1 MNITLSPEQEKFI
14 KSQIARGNYQDV
26 EQVIKEALT
35 ILEIINQE
43 NDQKRLE
50 ELKEK
55 IALGLEDVKQGNITD
70 GELVF
75 ERLQERLRSEFGLKE

>member
-14 KSQIARGNYQDV
+14 QSQIARGNYQDV

-55 IALGLEDVKQGNITD
+55 IALGLEDVKQGNVTD

>member
-14 KSQIARGNYQDV
+14 QSQIARGNYQDV

-50 ELKEK
+50 ELRKK
-55 IALGLEDVKQGNITD
+55 IALGLEDVKQGNVTD

-75 ERLQERLRSEFGLKE
+75 DRLQERLRSDFGLK

>member
-14 KSQIARGNYQDV
+14 QSQIARGNYQDV

-50 ELKEK
+50 ELREK
-55 IALGLEDVKQGNITD
+55 IALGLEDVKQGNVTD

-75 ERLQERLRSEFGLKE
+75 ERLQERLRSDFGLK

>member
-1 MNITLSPEQEKFI
+1 MNITLSPEQEKFVQ
-14 KSQIARGNYQDV
+14 SQIARGNYQDV

-50 ELKEK
+50 ELRKK
-55 IALGLEDVKQGNITD
+55 IALGLEDVKQGNVTD

-75 ERLQERLRSEFGLKE
+75 ERLQERLRSDFGLK

>member
-14 KSQIARGNYQDV
+14 QSQIARGNYQDD

-50 ELKEK
+50 ELREK
-55 IALGLEDVKQGNITD
+55 IALGLEDVKQGNVTD

-75 ERLQERLRSEFGLKE
+75 ERLQERLRSDFGLK

>member
-1 MNITLSPEQEKFI
+1 MNITLSPEQEKFVQ
-14 KSQIARGNYQDV
+14 SQIARGNYQDV

-50 ELKEK
+50 ELREK
-55 IALGLEDVKQGNITD
+55 IALGLEDVKQGNVTD

-75 ERLQERLRSEFGLKE
+75 ERLQERLRSDFGLK

>member
-1 MNITLSPEQEKFI
+1 MNITLSPKQEKFI
-14 KSQIARGNYQDV
+14 QSQIARGNYQDV

-50 ELKEK
+50 ELREK
-55 IALGLEDVKQGNITD
+55 IALGLEDVKQGNVTD

-75 ERLQERLRSEFGLKE
+75 ERLQERLGSDFGLK

>member
-55 IALGLEDVKQGNITD
+55 IALGLEDVKQGNVTD

>member
-14 KSQIARGNYQDV
+14 QSQIARGNYQDV

-35 ILEIINQE
+35 ILEIINQQ

-50 ELKEK
+50 ELKQK
-55 IALGLEDVKQGNITD
+55 IALGLEDVKQGNVRD

-75 ERLQERLRSEFGLKE
+75 ERLQERLR

>member
-14 KSQIARGNYQDV
+14 QSQIARGNYQDV

-50 ELKEK
+50 ELRKK
-55 IALGLEDVKQGNITD
+55 IALGLEDVKQGNVTD

-75 ERLQERLRSEFGLKE
+75 ERLQERLRSDFGLK

>member
-1 MNITLSPEQEKFI
+1 M
-14 KSQIARGNYQDV
+14 
-26 EQVIKEALT
+26 T

-50 ELKEK
+50 ELREK
-55 IALGLEDVKQGNITD
+55 IALGLEDVKQGNVTD

-75 ERLQERLRSEFGLKE
+75 ERLQERLRSDFGLK

>member
-1 MNITLSPEQEKFI
+1 MNITLSPEQEQFI
-14 KSQIARGNYQDV
+14 QSQIARGKYQNV

-50 ELKEK
+50 ELKAK
-55 IALGLEDVKQGNITD
+55 IAMGLEDVKQGKVTD

-75 ERLQERLRSEFGLKE
+75 ERLQERLRSEFGLEE

>member
-14 KSQIARGNYQDV
+14 QSQIARGNYQDV

-50 ELKEK
+50 ELREK
-55 IALGLEDVKQGNITD
+55 IALALEDVKQGNVTD

-75 ERLQERLRSEFGLKE
+75 ERLQERLRSDFGLK

>member
-14 KSQIARGNYQDV
+14 QSQIARGNYQDD

-50 ELKEK
+50 ELRKK
-55 IALGLEDVKQGNITD
+55 IALGLEDVKQGNVTD

-75 ERLQERLRSEFGLKE
+75 ERLQERLRSDFGLK

>member
-1 MNITLSPEQEKFI
+1 MNITLSPEQEQFI
-14 KSQIARGNYQDV
+14 QSQITRGKYQNV

-35 ILEIINQE
+35 ILEILNQE
-43 NDQKRLE
+43 NDLKRLE

-55 IALGLEDVKQGNITD
+55 IAMGLEDVKQGKLTD

-75 ERLQERLRSEFGLKE
+75 ERLQERLRSEFGLEE

>member
-1 MNITLSPEQEKFI
+1 MNITLSPEQEQFI
-14 KSQIARGNYQDV
+14 QSQIARGKYQNV

-35 ILEIINQE
+35 ILEILNQE
-43 NDQKRLE
+43 NDQKRLV

-55 IALGLEDVKQGNITD
+55 IAMGLEDVKQGKVTD

-75 ERLQERLRSEFGLKE
+75 ERLQERLRSEFGLEE